1 MEKNIDKNIDKE
13 RVLALLNEREK
24 EVEKLE
30 LDTIISESGFFKSSL
45 RNSWKY
51 CVLEWIDEDKKNK
64 EIWCGGERPKEFF
77 SEMGYKLNR
86 RKYFSGAEKDTI
98 YYLTYME
105 WVCGLQEQELVDVVL
120 VEKGKVID
128 DDDDGSHKVFYAN
141 VRLGKLLGIDFIKE
155 IKKTS
160 KWEKAL
166 ENTPITLQKGMG
178 LREAL
183 RLKEL
188 LEAAG
193 AKVNL
198 VHYKK
203 AEVPDEI

>member
-1 MEKNIDKNIDKE
+1 MEKNVDKNIDKE
-13 RVLALLNEREK
+13 RVLALINEREK

-30 LDTIISESGFFKSSL
+30 LDMIIASRGLLKSSY
-45 RNSWKY
+45 RTSWKY
-51 CVLEWIDEDKKNK
+51 LFHQWIEEDEENK
-64 EIWCGGERPKEFF
+64 EIWRVEHHYDEFF
-77 SEMGYKLNR
+77 SKMKHILNR
-86 RKYFSGAEKDTI
+86 RKYSSGSERDVI
-98 YYLTYME
+98 FYLAYIE

-120 VEKGKVID
+120 VEKGKEI
-128 DDDDGSHKVFYAN
+128 DDDGSKKAFWAN
-141 VRLGKLLGIDFIKE
+141 VRLGELLGIDYLKQQFKLY
-155 IKKTS
+155 
-160 KWEKAL
+160 KAL

-178 LREAL
+178 LRKAL

-203 AEVPDEI
+203 VEVQDER